1 MQIAHDKRAREILVK
16 GGRSSGKRLLDWE
29 VTLMFYEI
37 VIAVDG
43 YAEIRGIPVPKNH
56 AARSALVKRHLPY
69 LADMYNGLYG
79 LSLEAR
85 YYDGYSM
92 TEKAWR
98 KATQCH
104 EILARNIPVQ

>member
-1 MQIAHDKRAREILVK
+1 M
-16 GGRSSGKRLLDWE
+16 DWE
-29 VTLMFYEI
+29 AALMFHEI

-43 YAEIRGIPVPKNH
+43 CAEIRGHSRAQKPRGE
-56 AARSALVKRHLPY
+56 ARPVKRHLPY
-69 LADMYNGLYG
+69 LAEMYNGLYG

-85 YYDGYSM
+85 HYDGYSM

-98 KATQCH
+98 RATQCH